1 MQRLIYQ
8 TELSVAFLRNGKILV
23 YKNDSNQYTLLPRY
37 TIGIRDGNDVNL
49 GKNEV
54 GPFLF
59 SYRSGDES
67 EYKKEIALA
76 IGKVTKNFSTGTSE
90 EFLVGNANKL
100 TDMGELTDNIYPFQV
115 QEMIKKSQLVPYIR
129 DGRNTFYLNTLD
141 GIEAYENVG
150 FRYLLLENGFENTV
164 SNVSFLSFEELQG
177 LTKTK
182 PDDCSLELLVAMRE
196 LNSDK
201 VQRFINEV
209 VKERS
214 DIQKPKQ
221 LDGGEK

>member
-1 MQRLIYQ
+1 M
-8 TELSVAFLRNGKILV
+8 
-23 YKNDSNQYTLLPRY
+23 
-37 TIGIRDGNDVNL
+37 
-49 GKNEV
+49 
-54 GPFLF
+54 
-59 SYRSGDES
+59 
-67 EYKKEIALA
+67 
-76 IGKVTKNFSTGTSE
+76 
-90 EFLVGNANKL
+90 
-100 TDMGELTDNIYPFQV
+100 
-115 QEMIKKSQLVPYIR
+115 
-129 DGRNTFYLNTLD
+129 
-141 GIEAYENVG
+141 
-150 FRYLLLENGFENTV
+150 LLENGFENTV